1 MRLVRFKYTKTNRL
15 LTKAV
20 VVVLAVGVDYGRA
33 VLSFPNFE
41 VLPCCCL
48 PVSSGR
54 VAAAVLLMNGEM
66 SLVLLFYSV

>member
-1 MRLVRFKYTKTNRL
+1 M

-20 VVVLAVGVDYGRA
+20 VLVLAVGVDYGRA
-33 VLSFPNFE
+33 VLSFPNYE
-41 VLPCCCL
+41 VHSCRRL
-48 PVSSGR
+48 SGSRR

>member
-1 MRLVRFKYTKTNRL
+1 MRLVRFKYTKTNLL

-41 VLPCCCL
+41 VHPFRRL
-48 PVSSGR
+48 SGSRR
-54 VAAAVLLMNGEM
+54 VAADEWRNESCVAFL
-66 SLVLLFYSV
+66 